1 MDKRIKVRLR
11 DRVRFETS
19 AETENEYGEKETT
32 WSEYLTC
39 SAEVMPLS
47 ASERVV
53 SGQELSEAHYT
64 IRIRSNS
71 MTRSIHGQMRVIF
84 DGHVLDISPPQ
95 KLQGLNQYLEF
106 RAVQRSSEQ

>member
-1 MDKRIKVRLR
+1 MAKRLRVRLR
-11 DRVRFETS
+11 DKVTFEGS
-19 AETENEYGEKETT
+19 VETENEYGEPEVT

-53 SGQELSEAHYT
+53 SNQELSEAHYT

-71 MTRSIHGQMRVIF
+71 LTRSIDGQMRVIF
-84 DGHVLDISPPQ
+84 DGHVLDVSPPQ
-95 KLQGLNQYLEF
+95 KMEGRNQYIEF
-106 RAVQRSSEQ
+106 RAVHRSSQQ

>member
-47 ASERVV
+47 ATERVV
-53 SGQELSEAHYT
+53 SGQEISEAHYT

-71 MTRSIHGQMRVIF
+71 ANRSIHGLMRAVF
-84 DGHVLDISPPQ
+84 DGQVLDISPPQ
-95 KLQGLNQYLEF
+95 KLSGRNQYIEF
-106 RAVQRSSEQ
+106 RAVQRSSDQ